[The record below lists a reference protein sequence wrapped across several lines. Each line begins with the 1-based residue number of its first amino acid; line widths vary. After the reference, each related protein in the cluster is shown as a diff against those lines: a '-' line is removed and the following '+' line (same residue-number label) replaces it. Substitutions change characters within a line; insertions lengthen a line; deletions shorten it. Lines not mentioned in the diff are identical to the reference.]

1 MYLFFVTYHSESSR
15 FFYIELLGSIDRDFD
30 EGLLPRIS
38 NISYEDEVN
47 DISSAPDVG
56 NYLITE
62 VSSESL
68 LLLCSLLS
76 K

>member
-38 NISYEDEVN
+38 NISYEDEN

>member
-1 MYLFFVTYHSESSR
+1 MSPAD
-15 FFYIELLGSIDRDFD
+15 FYIELHGSIDRDFD

-38 NISYEDEVN
+38 NISYEYEN

-76 K
+76 

>member
-1 MYLFFVTYHSESSR
+1 MSPAD
-15 FFYIELLGSIDRDFD
+15 FYIELHGSIDRDFD

-38 NISYEDEVN
+38 NISYEDEN

-62 VSSESL
+62 VSSECL

>member
-1 MYLFFVTYHSESSR
+1 MSPAD
-15 FFYIELLGSIDRDFD
+15 FYIELHGSIDRDFD

-38 NISYEDEVN
+38 NISYEDEN

>member
-1 MYLFFVTYHSESSR
+1 MSPAD
-15 FFYIELLGSIDRDFD
+15 FYIELHGSIDRDFD

-38 NISYEDEVN
+38 NISYEDEN
-47 DISSAPDVG
+47 GISSAPDVG